1 VPVPGR
7 IAGAAFA
14 AMCAN
19 ALNYPAP
26 GNIVNN
32 QAVEAMTAPG
42 RDIRQQSCRNN
53 YLPRAFLQL
62 SQWWRL
68 K

>member
-1 VPVPGR
+1 
-7 IAGAAFA
+7 
-14 AMCAN
+14 MCAN

-53 YLPRAFLQL
+53 YLPRAFLKL